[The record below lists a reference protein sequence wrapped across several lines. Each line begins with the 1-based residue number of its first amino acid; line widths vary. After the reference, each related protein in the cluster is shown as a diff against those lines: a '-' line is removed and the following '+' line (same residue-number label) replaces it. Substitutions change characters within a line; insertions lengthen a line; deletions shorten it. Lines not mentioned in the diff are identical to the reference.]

1 MARILKGRIVPSRGE
16 RIGTNIVYPT
26 RAPIRPRSRK
36 KSPAKKG
43 GDPVNPLLTDAQLK
57 AAESV
62 IPDGLSIDSVSWG
75 NLNPQASSLPS
86 IWVSPYGA
94 INLNCSLWRG
104 TIPYTH
110 AKLFGWVADNILPKQ
125 SFDVSFS
132 PGSGT
137 TSVVVPLEG
146 WPQPFPEALYGYH
159 QLVLELWVE
168 TQFGQ
173 KLPSDYQSSPPDDRL
188 YLKQTVAT
196 VEHLF
201 VNPGCR
207 DNDPEHGLDQ
217 CKWASMPTISP
228 TTLTLDSTGTTI
240 AQGQKITI
248 NWNVTTAGLAATAFG
263 YKGSFPGISFF
274 YSPVPGSME
283 LLGISPNSMHTFDMS
298 GLPWQAGAWASVQI
312 IYGSVCGP
320 VYSPAVYI
328 QGVVGS
334 APPPAPTKADL
345 QLLSILAVPD
355 DPNRSTN
362 NPDENAPYTVQVLL
376 FNNGQTAAG
385 PFNVSLQIDNTDNV
399 PSPQRVTGL
408 SAGGKTMVSFY
419 IAGGSPWGIQDALVQ
434 VDSDFEVSEANE
446 TNNSGN
452 QLIEVGI

>member
-1 MARILKGRIVPSRGE
+1 
-16 RIGTNIVYPT
+16 
-26 RAPIRPRSRK
+26 
-36 KSPAKKG
+36 
-43 GDPVNPLLTDAQLK
+43 
-57 AAESV
+57 
-62 IPDGLSIDSVSWG
+62 
-75 NLNPQASSLPS
+75 
-86 IWVSPYGA
+86 
-94 INLNCSLWRG
+94 
-104 TIPYTH
+104 
-110 AKLFGWVADNILPKQ
+110 
-125 SFDVSFS
+125 
-132 PGSGT
+132 
-137 TSVVVPLEG
+137 
-146 WPQPFPEALYGYH
+146 
-159 QLVLELWVE
+159 
-168 TQFGQ
+168 
-173 KLPSDYQSSPPDDRL
+173 
-188 YLKQTVAT
+188 
-196 VEHLF
+196 
-201 VNPGCR
+201 
-207 DNDPEHGLDQ
+207 
-217 CKWASMPTISP
+217 
-228 TTLTLDSTGTTI
+228 
-240 AQGQKITI
+240 
-248 NWNVTTAGLAATAFG
+248 
-263 YKGSFPGISFF
+263 
-274 YSPVPGSME
+274 
-283 LLGISPNSMHTFDMS
+283 MHTFDMS